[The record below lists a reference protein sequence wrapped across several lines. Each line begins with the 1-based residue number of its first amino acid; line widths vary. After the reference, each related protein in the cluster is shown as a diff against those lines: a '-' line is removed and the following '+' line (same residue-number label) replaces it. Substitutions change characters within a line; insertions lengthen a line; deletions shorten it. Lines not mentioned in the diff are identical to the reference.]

1 MFLHPIYSF
10 WFCFLVFCCLES
22 QICFCKRAKVHFER
36 RTRFCKLT
44 KVHFVY
50 RTDFRR
56 SRIVRHVNLP
66 DYPTSRKG
74 CPECRTGFSTSR
86 KVHFVK
92 RMDFSRERK
101 GKLTFEVDVDVLGDY
116 IYPRSNGTSDG
127 INTLLANLDGVI
139 IGMTRIPTG
148 DCGIGGLISTIS
160 Y

>member
-1 MFLHPIYSF
+1 M
-10 WFCFLVFCCLES
+10 FLVFCCLNT

-36 RTRFCKLT
+36 WTRFCKLT

-56 SRIVRHVNLP
+56 SRIVRHVNLL

-74 CPECRTGFSTSR
+74 CPECRTGFSRAR

-101 GKLTFEVDVDVLGDY
+101 GKLAFEVDLYLLGFNN
-116 IYPRSNGTSDG
+116 YPVSYSTSDG
-127 INTLLANLDGVI
+127 FDTLLGNLDGVI
-139 IGMTRIPTG
+139 VRMSREPTLDLRG
-148 DCGIGGLISTIS
+148 FIFCI
-160 Y
+160 

>member
-10 WFCFLVFCCLES
+10 WFCFLVFCCLNT

-101 GKLTFEVDVDVLGDY
+101 GLVLE
-116 IYPRSNGTSDG
+116 IEIHVITNNSYPISNSCSNVFDTRLRYGEG
-127 INTLLANLDGVI
+127 ISV
-139 IGMTRIPTG
+139 GMTRIPTL
-148 DCGIGGLISTIS
+148 DYLSLSLVTLIR

>member
-10 WFCFLVFCCLES
+10 WFCFLVFCCLNT

-56 SRIVRHVNLP
+56 SRIVRPRTLA

-74 CPECRTGFSTSR
+74 CPECRTRFSTSR

-101 GKLTFEVDVDVLGDY
+101 GKLTFEVDVDLFSSYGNPVSHSAGD
-116 IYPRSNGTSDG
+116 SL
-127 INTLLANLDGVI
+127 NTLLADLDSIVV
-139 IGMTRIPTG
+139 
-148 DCGIGGLISTIS
+148 
-160 Y
+160 